1 MVNSSRAE
9 KRTSGSR
16 DRSAP
21 GFLATLAKRSSN
33 GSSELRILWSWLTD
47 LHLESPSA
55 DGMATCESGLEFP
68 TSVLLVHWSLDS
80 TTHALERKRLSAN
93 GFRTTAPSLRHA
105 WRICRFLRWCVDF
118 A

>member
-33 GSSELRILWSWLTD
+33 GSSELRILWSWLPD

-55 DGMATCESGLEFP
+55 DGTATCESGLEFP
-68 TSVLLVHWSLDS
+68 TSVFLEGAVSGFFGNGAHFFVH
-80 TTHALERKRLSAN
+80 
-93 GFRTTAPSLRHA
+93 
-105 WRICRFLRWCVDF
+105 RFHQRPWPCCCVDF